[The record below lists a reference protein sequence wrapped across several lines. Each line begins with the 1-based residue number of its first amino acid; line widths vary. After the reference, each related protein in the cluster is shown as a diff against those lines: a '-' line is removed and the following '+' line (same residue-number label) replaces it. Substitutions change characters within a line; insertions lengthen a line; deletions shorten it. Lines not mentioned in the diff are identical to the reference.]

1 MAYSYARYTSAGS
14 AGPYSV
20 PFSYRLRGDVVV
32 YRDGVSVPF
41 TWTTSSTVTL
51 NTAPAVGALIE
62 IRRATSEAAR
72 LTQWLSVNQIDK
84 DNLEA
89 LSLQSFNLAQEALDT
104 ARDAKAKGIRVP
116 DKEADIGPIPSATT
130 RANRYLGFD
139 ASGNITLYQGEQL
152 GGAIDPNT
160 APSAAQYLTLAT
172 NATLTNERVLTA
184 GAGVGFVDGGAG
196 STLTVSL
203 ADNGASNTKLAD
215 MAQNTI
221 KGRVSTGTGDPEDLT
236 AAQLVSI
243 ITTADGSGTGL
254 DADTVDGIQG
264 SAFVQTSRQVLAGA
278 GMEGGGT
285 LATDQTIGIRGAG
298 VVNAML
304 SNMSPNTVKG
314 RITGSTGSPEDL
326 TAANLISIISAADG
340 PGSGLDADTVDGIQG
355 TALTVNTRLV
365 STGTGLTG
373 GGDLSAD
380 RTIALAA
387 NGVTNALLA
396 TMSPNLIKGRVAGGV
411 GNVEDL
417 TPAQV
422 VTFLQSADGA
432 SSGLDAD
439 LLDGLQAT
447 DFVRTTRNIN
457 TSGALSG
464 GGALSNDLTLTIG
477 ANSITNALLAQV
489 ATNTLRGRLTAGTGN
504 VEDLTTTQVTG
515 MLNGMI
521 GANGVTGGTKGM
533 VPAPSATDNVNFL
546 RGDGTWQPASGGGG
560 GGAPVAGKYIAYASD
575 TNLSDERVLAIE
587 AGVLSLTDSGVG
599 GGAITIGLAT
609 SGVSNGKMAN
619 MTAGTFKG
627 RNSGTGAPEDLTATQ
642 ATALLNAMVGS
653 NGVTGGTKGLV
664 PAPGISDNVLY
675 LRGDGT
681 WSAPS
686 GSGAPTTA
694 TYVTISTDATLTN
707 ERTLAGEASTVSITD
722 GGAGAAVTVGLTA
735 NGVTNAKLRQGT
747 ALTVIGN
754 ATNATANVADIA
766 ATVDGHVL
774 RRSGATLGFGTIATA
789 GIADGAVTLAKMA
802 NMNTARVLG
811 RVTAAT
817 GVVEELTVTAPITL
831 TGTGL
836 NWDNT
841 TVIGNNARVA
851 VSNNGTLVGT
861 RREINFIPGT
871 NVTLSVVDDAAN
883 EEVDVT
889 INATSGGGGAPTTV
903 SYITLGTDATLTAER
918 VLTAGTGIGFTDGGA
933 GGNLTVAMDVNPMTS
948 APATVSGTADFVP
961 IYSANAVGMRK
972 LALRDVRAQEAIIIA
987 CSDETT
993 AGIVLSS
1000 SVPKVTFRMPYAFTM
1015 TSIKA
1020 SLNAAQATGAT
1031 LFTVDVRKNGTTI
1044 FTTQMTFDNTE
1055 LTTLTAVTPAV
1066 LTASP
1071 TTFADD
1077 DIVTIFAQN
1086 NTAGNVAAGLKVTMV
1101 GFRT

>member
-1 MAYSYARYTSAGS
+1 
-14 AGPYSV
+14 
-20 PFSYRLRGDVVV
+20 
-32 YRDGVSVPF
+32 
-41 TWTTSSTVTL
+41 
-51 NTAPAVGALIE
+51 LIE

-89 LSLQSFNLAQEALDT
+89 LSLQSFNLAQEAIDT
-104 ARDAKAKGIRVP
+104 ARDAKAKALRVP
-116 DKEADIGPIPSATT
+116 DKEADIGPIPSATA

-152 GGAIDPNT
+152 GGTIDPNT

-172 NATLTNERVLTA
+172 NTTLTNERVLTA
-184 GAGVGFVDGGAG
+184 GTGVGFTDGGAG

-203 ADNGASNTKLAD
+203 ADNGVSNTKLAD
-215 MAQNTI
+215 MAQNRI
-221 KGRVSTGTGDPEDLT
+221 KGRVSSGTGDPEDLT

-243 ITTADGSGTGL
+243 ITTADGAGTGL

-264 SAFVQTSRQVLAGA
+264 ASLVQTSRQVLAGA

-285 LATDQTIGIRGAG
+285 LATDQTIGIAGGG
-298 VVNAML
+298 VVNTML

-326 TAANLISIISAADG
+326 TAGNLVSIISTADG

-355 TALTVNTRLV
+355 SALTQTSRLV
-365 STGTGLTG
+365 SAGTGLTG

-380 RTIALAA
+380 RTIAIAT

-396 TMSPNLIKGRVAGGV
+396 TVSTNTIKGRVTAGT

-417 TPAQV
+417 TPSQV
-422 VTFLQSADGA
+422 IQFLQSADGP

-447 DFVRTTRNIN
+447 AFVQTSRNVN
-457 TSGALSG
+457 TSGPLSG

-477 ANSITNALLAQV
+477 ANSITNAYLSQV
-489 ATNTLRGRLTAGTGN
+489 ATNTIRGRLTAGTGN
-504 VEDLTTTQVTG
+504 IEDLSVTQVTG
-515 MLNGMI
+515 MLNAMG
-521 GANGVTGGTKGM
+521 GATAGTGGTKGL
-533 VPAPSATDNVNFL
+533 VPAPAAGDQAKYL
-546 RGDGTWQPASGGGG
+546 RGDGTWGDGGGG
-560 GGAPVAGKYIAYASD
+560 GSGAPVAGKYIAYATD
-575 TNLSDERVLAIE
+575 TGLSDERVLAIE
-587 AGVLSLTDSGVG
+587 SGVLSLTDSGVG
-599 GGAITIGLAT
+599 GGNITIGIAT
-609 SGVSNGKMAN
+609 SGIANGKLAN

-627 RNSGTGAPEDLTATQ
+627 RNTGTGAPEDLTATQ
-642 ATALLNAMVGS
+642 ATALLNAMVGAT
-653 NGVTGGTKGLV
+653 GVANGTKGLV
-664 PAPGISDNVLY
+664 PQPNAGQDTLY

-681 WSAPS
+681 WAAPS

-707 ERTLAGEASTVSITD
+707 ERTLAAEASVLTLTD
-722 GGAGAAVTVGLTA
+722 GGAGLAATIGVAT
-735 NGVTNAKLRQGT
+735 NGITNAKFRQGA
-747 ALTVIGN
+747 ALSVVGVTG
-754 ATNATANVADIA
+754 NATANVADIA
-766 ATVDGHVL
+766 AGVDGHVL
-774 RRSGATLGFGTIATA
+774 RRSGTALAFGTIATA
-789 GIADGAVTLAKMA
+789 GITDGAVTLAKIA
-802 NMNTARVLG
+802 NIATSRILG
-811 RVTAAT
+811 RTTAGS
-817 GVVEELTVTAPITL
+817 GVIEELTVGAPLTL
-831 TGTGL
+831 TGGVLDFDETATL
-836 NWDNT
+836 
-841 TVIGNNARVA
+841 GNNARVA
-851 VSNNGTLVGT
+851 VSKAGVAVGT
-861 RREINFIPGT
+861 RRKINFIEGS
-871 NVTLSVVDDAAN
+871 NVTLTIADDAAN

-889 INATSGGGGAPTTV
+889 IAATAAAAAPTGA
-903 SYITLGTDATLTAER
+903 SYLTLGTDATLTAER
-918 VLTAGTGIGFTDGGA
+918 VLTAGAGIGFTDGGA
-933 GGNLTVAMDVNPMTS
+933 GTTLTVAMDVNPMTS

-1031 LFTVDVRKNGTTI
+1031 LFTVDVRKNGTSI
-1044 FTTQMTFDNTE
+1044 FSTQMTFDNTE

-1066 LTASP
+1066 LTTSP
-1071 TTFADD
+1071 MTFADD

-1086 NTAGNVAAGLKVTMV
+1086 NTAGNVAAGLKVTMI